1 MNELRNVN
9 LAAASLEEPK
19 SGTKIKKVVIEKGAS
34 NESLIQAINSMH
46 EDLATQVE
54 ETRADLA
61 TQQS

>member
-34 NESLIQAINSMH
+34 NESLI
-46 EDLATQVE
+46 
-54 ETRADLA
+54 
-61 TQQS
+61 